1 MSASVTV
8 SRTLGPKD
16 LGQGDLGRG
25 PGEPEAA
32 VGTALAAHDVAAP
45 QVRQDRLKER
55 AGDNLGAGELL
66 AGDVAV
72 GRGGQFDRGAQRVVG
87 TGGYSHGKLLSI
99 FPTGIVELIGPAFA
113 PNVGGARYGRS
124 MRFGFVIPYAD
135 AREFAEIAALGE
147 QQGWDGVFTW
157 EAVWGLH
164 AWVTLG
170 AAAMVT
176 ERIRLGTLLTPASRW
191 RPWDLASAVLT
202 VDRLSGGRAVMG
214 VGLGALN
221 GNWTAFE
228 DDEGRGA
235 RARKLDEGLAI
246 YDGLMRGQPFTY
258 DGRHYSA
265 KPVEELVPD
274 PPVQRPRPPVWVVG
288 AKVVGKQRQPSLE
301 RAARWDGLLPA
312 IIDDGTGRDF
322 TGPAE
327 LADLVGEVKALRAK
341 EGLDAEPYDVIIEG
355 DSTGEFV
362 QLKPP
367 DPASWEA
374 AGATWWI
381 ESWWSIERG
390 EAGRAEV
397 RRRVQAGPPR

>member
-1 MSASVTV
+1 
-8 SRTLGPKD
+8 
-16 LGQGDLGRG
+16 
-25 PGEPEAA
+25 
-32 VGTALAAHDVAAP
+32 
-45 QVRQDRLKER
+45 
-55 AGDNLGAGELL
+55 
-66 AGDVAV
+66 
-72 GRGGQFDRGAQRVVG
+72 
-87 TGGYSHGKLLSI
+87 
-99 FPTGIVELIGPAFA
+99 
-113 PNVGGARYGRS
+113 

-170 AAAMVT
+170 ATAMVT

-228 DDEGRGA
+228 ADEGRA
-235 RARKLDEGLAI
+235 VRVQKLDEGLAV
-246 YDGLMRGQPFTY
+246 YDGLMRGQPFSY
-258 DGRHYSA
+258 EGKHYSA

-312 IIDDGTGRDF
+312 IIDNGAGRDF
-322 TGPAE
+322 TSPAE
-327 LADLVGEVKALRAK
+327 LADMVGAVKALRATA
-341 EGLDAEPYDVIIEG
+341 GLGSQPYDVIIEG
-355 DSTGEFV
+355 DSSGEFV

-367 DPASWEA
+367 DPAAWEA

-390 EAGRAEV
+390 EAGLAEV
-397 RRRVQAGPPR
+397 RRRVQAGPPRLPASARPGAQWRLGVQSAPAISPKSSRRSGRQSSGCVRLLGPGHGPLLVRLAVAVVDGRLGAGAAGSGVLKALA